1 MEDYIG
7 VLVPRIWPTSAVL
20 IATNSFGGC
29 PINTSGFGVTLTAA
43 WGLGAELRRKAEQLA
58 TSRTKA
64 SPGDLL
70 YCEKR
75 GGFQCRTCKYAVAVN
90 ATHGTCR
97 IMDGT
102 VHLDEGCCALWDAD
116 PVQLHLYREPTS

>member
-1 MEDYIG
+1 MLLHIPGAMPYAVAPPSLGQQLMQYATALDAQG
-7 VLVPRIWPTSAVL
+7 QKVPP
-20 IATNSFGGC
+20 AT
-29 PINTSGFGVTLTAA
+29 
-43 WGLGAELRRKAEQLA
+43 
-58 TSRTKA
+58 
-64 SPGDLL
+64 LL

-102 VHLDEGCCALWDAD
+102 IHLDEGCCALWTAD
-116 PVQLHLYREPTS
+116 PVQLHLYREPIPTP